1 VKEALATAAAKAP
14 KDKWI
19 EGTFGD
25 AILADSQPTRR
36 EIDALCPNHPVVLW
50 DWTGHASILNS
61 LALAKLGVHED
72 EPNPVGGKLVRGSDG
87 KLTGRIFEYAQ
98 FQIDRRV
105 SELVSDD
112 DAVRQL
118 NQFFAHS
125 ARLGITTIQDMANP
139 ISANRAAALFA
150 KSPPPI
156 RVRVMWF
163 GLTDQHGR
171 LKDRGDLPL
180 HPAPL
185 VTVSGT
191 KWIIDG
197 TPIEHSAAMRKP
209 YADHADT
216 SGELNFSETEME
228 DILRESLQR
237 NDQLMVHVVGDR
249 AVETFLNAMK
259 ATGGVKVWAQR
270 RVRFEHGDGIMPDLV
285 PALKRLGVVEVQNPT
300 HLSLDVARW
309 GPGRAEHDQPM
320 RSLLKAGVPLAIGSD
335 GPDNPFLNV
344 MLATTYKDKPDEA
357 LTREQAIIAYTL
369 TSAYS
374 EFAEKDKGSLEPGKL
389 ADLAVLSQN
398 IFEIPADDLAKT
410 ESVMTIVGGKI
421 VYDAKVVTIQ

>member
-1 VKEALATAAAKAP
+1 
-14 KDKWI
+14 
-19 EGTFGD
+19 
-25 AILADSQPTRR
+25 
-36 EIDALCPNHPVVLW
+36 
-50 DWTGHASILNS
+50 
-61 LALAKLGVHED
+61 
-72 EPNPVGGKLVRGSDG
+72 
-87 KLTGRIFEYAQ
+87 
-98 FQIDRRV
+98 
-105 SELVSDD
+105 
-112 DAVRQL
+112 
-118 NQFFAHS
+118 
-125 ARLGITTIQDMANP
+125 
-139 ISANRAAALFA
+139 
-150 KSPPPI
+150 
-156 RVRVMWF
+156 MWF

-320 RSLLKAGVPLAIGSD
+320 RSLLKAGIPLAIGSD